1 MSRRTVMRSGGVNED
16 TIQDADND
24 TKVTVEQNTDEDKI
38 RFTTSGVERA
48 IIGAGGSVGIGTSSP
63 DAALE
68 VANTVTGTST
78 FQVTTTNDNGSASPI
93 VELKRN
99 SSSPDSGDYL
109 GQFKFQ
115 GENDNNQQVTYA
127 KLTAKITNAQDNGES
142 GLLEMALRDGGSNTI
157 SVQFS
162 AEKVKTKNGCGLEVD
177 GNTELKGGI
186 KKSSIRDVNSTTTAT
201 DTDYTLRCIQS
212 GPITINL
219 PSKGNNAGQIL
230 VIKDALGNAGTH
242 NITLDGN
249 GGDTIDGMSTLVI
262 NMNFR
267 CVTIQCDG
275 INGWMVI
282 GMTP

>member
-1 MSRRTVMRSGGVNED
+1 MSRRTVAGPHSVRENTLED
-16 TIQDADND
+16 LDGD

-48 IIGAGGSVGIGTSSP
+48 IIGAAGSVGIGTSSP

-68 VANTVTGTST
+68 VANTITGAST

-93 VELKRN
+93 IELKRN
-99 SSSPDSGDYL
+99 SSSPNSGDYL

-127 KLTAKITNAQDNGES
+127 KLTAKITNEQDNGES
-142 GLLEMALRDGGSNTI
+142 GLLEMALRNGGSNTI

-162 AEKVKTKNGCGLEVD
+162 AEEIKTKNGCGLEVD

-186 KKSSIRDVNSTTTAT
+186 KKSSIRDVNSTTTAN
-201 DTDYTLRCIQS
+201 DTDHCLRCIQQD
-212 GPITINL
+212 PITINL
-219 PSKGNNAGQIL
+219 PSKGGNAGQVL
-230 VIKDALGNAGTH
+230 VIKDALGNASTY

-249 GGDTIDGMSTLVI
+249 GGDTIDGMSTFVI
-262 NMNFR
+262 NTNFR
-267 CVTIQCDG
+267 CVTLMCDG

-282 GMTP
+282 GLA